1 MYPKIVSYPGITSD
15 KNGKVAYEII
25 DQKVYFAGITPTDI
39 CSSTIQASEN
49 VITAIAQAE
58 NLDWQDMQWFDIQSE
73 MTYVDRLDEPL
84 VVYQIGIYPTD
95 TGGITTRLNRVM
107 QEFEIPSQIWTDFTG
122 LI

>member
-1 MYPKIVSYPGITSD
+1 MYPKIVSYQGVTPE
-15 KNGKVAYEII
+15 KNGKVAYQII
-25 DQKVYFAGITPTDI
+25 GQNVYFAGITPTDI
-39 CSSTIQASEN
+39 CSSTIQVSEN

-58 NLDWQDMQWFDIQSE
+58 NLDWHKMQWYDIQSE

-95 TGGITTRLNRVM
+95 NGGITTRLNRVV